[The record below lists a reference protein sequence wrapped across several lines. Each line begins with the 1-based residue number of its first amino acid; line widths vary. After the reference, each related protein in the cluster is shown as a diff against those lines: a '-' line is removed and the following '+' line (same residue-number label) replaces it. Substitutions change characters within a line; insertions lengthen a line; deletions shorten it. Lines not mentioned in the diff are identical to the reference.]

1 MVHEFTHKL
10 YIFFVFVVKICRMGL
25 SDFLYLSVRRPI
37 YPGVKNEKKTR
48 TNLHK
53 IWYIPFWRKSADN
66 KGQGMKTCIP
76 YCDHLQSSS
85 QVTSKY

>member
-37 YPGVKNEKKTR
+37 YPGVKNEKKR
-48 TNLHK
+48 ER
-53 IWYIPFWRKSADN
+53 I
-66 KGQGMKTCIP
+66 CIKFGIF
-76 YCDHLQSSS
+76 HFGESLQIIRD
-85 QVTSKY
+85 KA